1 MSQQFK
7 SVAVLGGG
15 FMGAGIAES
24 ASLAEHSVVI
34 RELPQFL
41 DAARARV
48 ARSLD
53 GAVKRGKLD
62 RILERYEPPPWPIH
76 VVHRE
81 GRHVAQK
88 ARAFVDLA
96 VERLRAD
103 ASLR

>member
-41 DAARARV
+41 DAAPGCRDPWMAR
-48 ARSLD
+48 
-53 GAVKRGKLD
+53 
-62 RILERYEPPPWPIH
+62 
-76 VVHRE
+76 
-81 GRHVAQK
+81 
-88 ARAFVDLA
+88 
-96 VERLRAD
+96 
-103 ASLR
+103 